1 METINKE
8 EIKEIVTKM
17 DQKNKQELDSLKEQ
31 MQTEHKENTEKIQ
44 VYYKQY
50 IE

>member
-8 EIKEIVTKM
+8 EIKQIVTKM

-31 MQTEHKENTEKIQ
+31 M
-44 VYYKQY
+44 
-50 IE
+50 

>member
-8 EIKEIVTKM
+8 EIKELVTKM

-31 MQTEHKENTEKIQ
+31 M
-44 VYYKQY
+44 
-50 IE
+50 

>member
-17 DQKNKQELDSLKEQ
+17 DQKNKQELADIPE
-31 MQTEHKENTEKIQ
+31 
-44 VYYKQY
+44 
-50 IE
+50 IEDIKK

>member
-31 MQTEHKENTEKIQ
+31 M
-44 VYYKQY
+44 
-50 IE
+50 